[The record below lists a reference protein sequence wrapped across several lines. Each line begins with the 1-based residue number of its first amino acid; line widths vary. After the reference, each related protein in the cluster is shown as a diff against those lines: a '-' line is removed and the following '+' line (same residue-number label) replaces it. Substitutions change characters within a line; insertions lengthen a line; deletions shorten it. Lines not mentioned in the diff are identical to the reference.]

1 MLPRGRCYQ
10 RMEVQM
16 GDDTLRSRCNVNMF
30 LKKNNLGKIKD
41 GNINAE

>member
-1 MLPRGRCYQ
+1 
-10 RMEVQM
+10 M
-16 GDDTLRSRCNVNMF
+16 GDDTLRSPCNVNMF